1 MPRPFYRSELTDG
14 AEVVWLLELSFAG
27 RVFRWAT
34 RPIDIS
40 HDGGTYHYDGGLDA
54 EDIELSL
61 GQFAVEPDLI
71 SASIS
76 VVFPVDVAVLIE
88 RGHDLGSAPGELS
101 QIVAGS
107 AWKDRRVVIDG
118 VASQPE
124 YWYATEPVSFS
135 LEESAHDD
143 AGVWPPADA
152 VVNATTWSTADAEVY
167 GTVYPTVFGTPGSYR
182 TPAGVAASVHGS
194 PAVIV
199 DINGDDN
206 DKILIAG
213 HRVAASTVT
222 VIYDAEGSSFSGSVV
237 VEADGLGRDVS
248 TVDISGQSTGTAP
261 RTASDYWIAW
271 DHSSGGGM
279 VARNGTGTMTGLGD
293 VAETILDAA
302 SIAIDRGRFAGARQ
316 QLNAWLVSGYI
327 DEPVVPSEW
336 VADNLYPLA
345 PMSIQK
351 GAAGLYPVL
360 WRYSATASEAV
371 EALTIA
377 AGTAL
382 EGPIGYERQR
392 REVLTEYR
400 IRWARNG
407 NSRTYA
413 RDTTLSATRDASD
426 PESHSSQIVR
436 ANALRY
442 QGSQG
447 ARVDVLETDMVTD
460 QATAL
465 AVLAWRSVAYGAPH
479 RTATLTA
486 PQEVGYLV
494 PGDVVTITDA
504 ELAWTD
510 RVALVRTVTVSD
522 SRSIRIETQVIDL
535 PDRDALTA

>member
-1 MPRPFYRSELTDG
+1 VARPFYRSELAGG
-14 AEVVWLLELSFAG
+14 AEVVWLLEVAFAG
-27 RVFRWAT
+27 RVFRWAS
-34 RPIDIS
+34 RPIDVT
-40 HDGGTYHYDGGLDA
+40 HDGGTYHYDGGLDSD
-54 EDIELSL
+54 DIELSL

-76 VVFPVDVAVLIE
+76 VVFPVSVAALVE

-107 AWKDRRVVIDG
+107 AYKDRRVVIDG
-118 VASQPE
+118 IVSQPQ

-143 AGVWPPADA
+143 AGVWPDADA
-152 VVNATTWSTADAEVY
+152 VVNATTWSTADAEVH
-167 GTVYPTVFGTPGSYR
+167 GTVYPTVFGTPGSFPAPDGTA
-182 TPAGVAASVHGS
+182 TPCHGS
-194 PAVIV
+194 PAIIV
-199 DINGDDN
+199 DITGDDN

-213 HRVAASTVT
+213 HRVAATTVT
-222 VIYDAEGSSFSGSVV
+222 VIYNAGGSSFSGTVV
-237 VEADGLGRDVS
+237 VELDGLGREVS
-248 TVDISGQSTGTAP
+248 TVDTSGQSTGTAP
-261 RTASDYWIAW
+261 RTASEYWIAW
-271 DHSSGGGM
+271 DHTSGGGM
-279 VARNGTGTMTGLGD
+279 VSRNGTGTMTGLGD
-293 VAETILDAA
+293 VAETVLGSA

-316 QLNAWLVSGYI
+316 SLNAFLVSGYI

-351 GAAGLYPVL
+351 GSKGLYPVL
-360 WRYSATASEAV
+360 WRYQATAPEAV
-371 EALTIA
+371 EAFTIA

-382 EGPIGYERQR
+382 DGPIGYERQR

-413 RDTTLSATRDASD
+413 RDTTLSATRDSSD

-436 ANALRY
+436 ANAGRY

-447 ARVDVLETDMVTD
+447 PRVDVIETDMVTD

-465 AVLAWRSVAYGAPH
+465 AVLAWRSVAFGAPH
-479 RTATLTA
+479 RMATISA
-486 PQEVGYLV
+486 PQTAGYLE

-504 ELAWTD
+504 ELAWTN
-510 RVALVRTVTVSD
+510 RVALVRSVTATD
-522 SRSIRIETQVIDL
+522 SRSVTIETQVIDL